1 MENKKPNKFWEFCK
15 KALKTIFTLG
25 IWLYKQYKKNRLE
38 EEKLKIKECPT
49 KEVIECKNKKEPK

>member
-25 IWLYKQYKKNRLE
+25 YWIYKEYKKNKAKAEAECHTE
-38 EEKLKIKECPT
+38 EIVEC
-49 KEVIECKNKKEPK
+49 ENKKEPE